1 MKIEDVMGWSETV
14 KAVSWEE
21 VTERGKIRLPLIAR
35 GSVQCFVK
43 RYREEEKEEEDFDPI
58 SIIKGQQSAEDF
70 EERESQ
76 EKIIQKKMQREAKQ
90 GDYDK

>member
-1 MKIEDVMGWSETV
+1 MGWSETV

-43 RYREEEKEEEDFDPI
+43 RYREEEKEEEEFDVI
-58 SIIKGQQSAEDF
+58 SIIKGHQSAEDF

-76 EKIIQKKMQREAKQ
+76 EKIIEKKMHREAKQ

>member
-35 GSVQCFVK
+35 ASVQCFVK
-43 RYREEEKEEEDFDPI
+43 RYREEEKEEEEFDAI
-58 SIIKGQQSAEDF
+58 SIIKGQKSAEDF

-76 EKIIQKKMQREAKQ
+76 EKIIEKKMQREAKQ
-90 GDYDK
+90 GDDDK